1 MPAFAVIVA
10 FPAFFAVTTPF
21 AFTVA
26 TFVFEEVN
34 VTFLYVA
41 FEGARVALPVFI
53 DEYSKE
59 CERKNIIENK
69 INTLLTI
76 EIATLTV
83 QKRKINE

>member
-1 MPAFAVIVA
+1 MGKKGKNKQNNISG
-10 FPAFFAVTTPF
+10 TEN
-21 AFTVA
+21 TVD
-26 TFVFEEVN
+26 
-34 VTFLYVA
+34 VA

-59 CERKNIIENK
+59 CERQNIIENK